1 MDLIFY
7 SVSEEEARAMLEEDM
22 LPQKQPAKLKNLTD
36 MSIAELEQYIED
48 MKTEIKRVE
57 ENIAKKK
64 AVMAAASGLF
74 KS

>member
-1 MDLIFY
+1 
-7 SVSEEEARAMLEEDM
+7 MLEEDM
-22 LPQKQPAKLKNLTD
+22 LPQKQPAKLKNLVD

-57 ENIAKKK
+57 ADIARKK

>member
-1 MDLIFY
+1 
-7 SVSEEEARAMLEEDM
+7 MLEEDM
-22 LPQKQPAKLKNLTD
+22 LPQKQTAKLKNLTD

-48 MKTEIKRVE
+48 MKAEIKRVE

-64 AVMAAASGLF
+64 AVMNAASSLF

>member
-1 MDLIFY
+1 
-7 SVSEEEARAMLEEDM
+7 MLEEDM

-48 MKTEIKRVE
+48 MKAEIKRVE

-64 AVMAAASGLF
+64 AVMNAASSLF

>member
-1 MDLIFY
+1 M
-7 SVSEEEARAMLEEDM
+7 SVLGENKAVMLEEDM

-64 AVMAAASGLF
+64 AVMNAASSLF

>member
-1 MDLIFY
+1 
-7 SVSEEEARAMLEEDM
+7 MLEEDM

-48 MKTEIKRVE
+48 MKTEIKRAE
-57 ENIAKKK
+57 ADIIKKK
-64 AVMAAASGLF
+64 AVRDAASSLF

>member
-1 MDLIFY
+1 
-7 SVSEEEARAMLEEDM
+7 MLEEDM

-48 MKTEIKRVE
+48 MKAEIKRVE

-64 AVMAAASGLF
+64 AVMNAASGLF
-74 KS
+74 KT

>member
-1 MDLIFY
+1 
-7 SVSEEEARAMLEEDM
+7 MLEEDM

-36 MSIAELEQYIED
+36 MSVAELEQYIED
-48 MKTEIKRVE
+48 MKAEIKRVE

-64 AVMAAASGLF
+64 AVMNAASSLF

>member
-1 MDLIFY
+1 
-7 SVSEEEARAMLEEDM
+7 MLEEDM

-48 MKTEIKRVE
+48 MKAEIKRVE
-57 ENIAKKK
+57 ENIARKK
-64 AVMAAASGLF
+64 AVMNAASSMF

>member
-1 MDLIFY
+1 
-7 SVSEEEARAMLEEDM
+7 MLEEDM

-64 AVMAAASGLF
+64 AVMNAASSLF

>member
-1 MDLIFY
+1 
-7 SVSEEEARAMLEEDM
+7 MLEEDM

-36 MSIAELEQYIED
+36 MSVSELEQYIED
-48 MKTEIKRVE
+48 MKAEIKRVE

-64 AVMAAASGLF
+64 AVMNAASGLF

>member
-1 MDLIFY
+1 
-7 SVSEEEARAMLEEDM
+7 MLEEDM
-22 LPQKQPAKLKNLTD
+22 LPQKQSAKLKNLTD

-48 MKTEIKRVE
+48 MKAEIKRVE

-64 AVMAAASGLF
+64 AVMNAASSLF